1 MQVERK
7 PVERAAWA
15 VLVVAMIGILMPI
28 VSYAVQSVGELASL
42 A

>member
-1 MQVERK
+1 MQVKRK
-7 PVERAAWA
+7 RVERAAWT

-28 VSYAVQSVGELASL
+28 VSYAVRSVGELASL